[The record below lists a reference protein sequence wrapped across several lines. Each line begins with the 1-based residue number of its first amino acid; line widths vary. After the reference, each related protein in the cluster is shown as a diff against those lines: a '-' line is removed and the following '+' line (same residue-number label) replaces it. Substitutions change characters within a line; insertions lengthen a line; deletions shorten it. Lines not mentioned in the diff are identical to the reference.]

1 MTDPA
6 APPDGP
12 EVAFESFGVKVALKT
27 NDETAWPALRALV
40 PPHAAPCPV
49 EDAHF
54 RFFLRRLDDGLYDV
68 RNDIR
73 EGAPMED
80 MHPLSWVAS
89 NVEREFALGMVDS
102 YVHNTVA
109 LRAPLHVFVQGGA
122 VAQGDAAIM
131 LLGKPLTGRTTLV
144 EALVARGLTYLSDEY
159 AVIDAQGRVE
169 PYRRPLPSGAE
180 TDQAVDEPRTV
191 AAIVLTGY
199 RPGAQ
204 WQPAR
209 RSSGEGLLTLMSH
222 VIGGQERP
230 EQTMRALKALIDA
243 GPVILET
250 PRDEADAAA
259 AAVLAELEGAR
270 SS

>member
-6 APPDGP
+6 PPPDGP
-12 EVAFESFGVKVALKT
+12 EVVFESFGVKIALKT
-27 NDETAWPALRALV
+27 DDESIWPALQARI
-40 PPHAAPCPV
+40 PPHAEPSPGDAP
-49 EDAHF
+49 HF
-54 RFFLRRLDDGLYDV
+54 RFFVRRLDDGLYDV

-109 LRAPLHVFVQGGA
+109 LHAPAHVFVQGAA
-122 VAQGDAAIM
+122 VAQGDSAIVIT
-131 LLGKPLTGRTTLV
+131 GKPLTGRTTLV

-159 AVIDAQGRVE
+159 AVVDEQGRVE
-169 PYRRPLPSGAE
+169 PYRRPLPSGAG
-180 TDQAVDEPRTV
+180 TDHEPDVPRPV
-191 AAIVLTGY
+191 AAIVVTGY
-199 RPGAQ
+199 RPGAH

-209 RSSGEGLLTLMSH
+209 RSSGEGLLTLMAH

-230 EQTMRALKALIDA
+230 AQTMHALKAVIDT

-250 PRDEADAAA
+250 PRDEADTAAA
-259 AAVLAELEGAR
+259 ALLAELEGAR

>member
-1 MTDPA
+1 MTESA

-12 EVAFESFGVKVALKT
+12 EVVFESFGVKIALKT
-27 NDETAWPALRALV
+27 DDESIWPALKALI
-40 PPHAAPCPV
+40 PPHAEPSSGDEP
-49 EDAHF
+49 HF
-54 RFFLRRLDDGLYDV
+54 RFFVRRVDDDLYDV

-109 LRAPLHVFVQGGA
+109 LHSPMHVFVQGGA
-122 VAQGDAAIM
+122 VAQGDSAIM
-131 LLGKPLTGRTTLV
+131 LPGKPLTGRTTLV

-159 AVIDAQGRVE
+159 AVLDAQGRIE
-169 PYRRPLPSGAE
+169 PYRRALPSGAGSVE
-180 TDQAVDEPRTV
+180 EPDEPRRI
-191 AAIVLTGY
+191 AAIVVTGY
-199 RPGAQ
+199 RPGAR
-204 WQPAR
+204 WQPAQ
-209 RSSGEGLLTLMSH
+209 RSSGEGLLTLMGH

-230 EQTMRALKALIDA
+230 EQTMGALKAVIDG

-250 PRDEADAAA
+250 PRDDADAAA
-259 AAVLAELEGAR
+259 AALLAELEGAR